1 MGILSKIEA
10 LLQGKKTYIVGI
22 LIGVVAV
29 LQYYGVAIPEFAW
42 TLLAAIGLGA
52 VRSAIQKSGTTP

>member
-10 LLQGKKTYIVGI
+10 MLSGKKTYLCGI
-22 LIGVVAV
+22 LVGVVAV
-29 LQYYGVAIPEFAW
+29 LQYYGVIVPEYVW

-52 VRSAIQKSGTTP
+52 VRSAIAKK